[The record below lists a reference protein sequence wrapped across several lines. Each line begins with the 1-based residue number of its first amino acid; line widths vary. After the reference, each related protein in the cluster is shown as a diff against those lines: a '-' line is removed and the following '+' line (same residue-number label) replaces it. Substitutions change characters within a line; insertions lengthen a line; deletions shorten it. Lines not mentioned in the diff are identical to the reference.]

1 MVLFRFALEETGEE
15 IGLGIILGMG
25 GTAETVADTGTL
37 LTGAAFFPFKMD
49 CVFTTTNPELEW
61 FSLDRGTTVT
71 LALEMEI
78 LDKIGDLINSGGGLV
93 RGIFKRSFAETN
105 GS

>member
-1 MVLFRFALEETGEE
+1 
-15 IGLGIILGMG
+15 
-25 GTAETVADTGTL
+25 
-37 LTGAAFFPFKMD
+37 MD

-78 LDKIGDLINSGGGLV
+78 FDKIGDLINSGTVSQGDFQTV
-93 RGIFKRSFAETN
+93 FCRD
-105 GS
+105 